1 MSQKTKTILFTD
13 IKSSSILWKT
23 HGVQKMV
30 KALDDHDKRIRK
42 YADEFQGTIIKTSGD
57 SYMIAFSKWQN
68 AFYFCLEFQYNEHH
82 HPLYIGKDTLK
93 IRIGFCHGKVM
104 EKHVLLQGHQMV
116 DYFGTMVNKAS
127 RLESGVSD
135 VGHFAFGFDKPL
147 TKEPVFPESD
157 IDYSVTI
164 EEYSNSCH
172 SNEDVK
178 NSRRL
183 FNARQHHCHA
193 EGDLKGV
200 GEVVAYKINIHF

>member
-1 MSQKTKTILFTD
+1 MTQKTKTILFTD

-30 KALDDHDKRIRK
+30 KILDAHDVRVREF
-42 YADEFQGTIIKTSGD
+42 AEEFQGTIIKTSGD
-57 SYMIAFSKWQN
+57 SYMIVFPKWQD
-68 AFYFCLEFQYNEHH
+68 AFQFCLEFQYNEYH

-93 IRIGFCHGKVM
+93 IRIGFCHGKVI
-104 EKHVLLQGHQMV
+104 EKHVLLQEQQMV

-135 VGHFAFGFDKPL
+135 VGHFAFGFDKQL
-147 TKEPVFPESD
+147 SKEPVFPESD
-157 IDYSVTI
+157 IEYSVSI
-164 EEYSNSCH
+164 EEFSDTCTP
-172 SNEDVK
+172 NENVK

-193 EGDLKGV
+193 EGTLKGV
-200 GEVVAYKINIHF
+200 GEVLAYKINIHF